1 MVGVAGLVEC
11 GARAALCYGIGMA
24 GQCQDVDLEVMI
36 LIGSGVRMAL
46 GLM

>member
-1 MVGVAGLVEC
+1 MVGVAGLVEY
-11 GARAALCYGIGMA
+11 GAALCYGIGMA
-24 GQCQDVDLEVMI
+24 GQCQDVDLEVVI